1 VAIQTEA
8 FYSTD
13 VFATQD
19 RQLFITSS
27 ATTQWAD
34 VFARQERRAT
44 AISIPEPR
52 RLPVRFSVDG
62 ELIEFTY
69 MSFDIGLPSWATPVL
84 QSLAERWGA
93 RPGWDS
99 YEAKPTSPQLAA
111 KLLNIFS
118 DLMQEGS
125 ALPHIT
131 PLSDGGVQAEW
142 HNQGK
147 DLEIVVPADGD
158 PTYYYFDQAT
168 NEEEEGDLD
177 PNYARVQ
184 DLIGGV
190 S

>member
-1 VAIQTEA
+1 VATETEA
-8 FYSTD
+8 FYRTD
-13 VFATQD
+13 VFAPQD
-19 RQLFITSS
+19 RQAYTSS

-34 VFARQERRAT
+34 VFARRERRDAALT
-44 AISIPEPR
+44 IPEPR
-52 RLPVRFSVDG
+52 RLPVRFFVDG

-69 MSFDIGLPSWATPVL
+69 MSFASGLPRWAAPVL

-93 RPGWDS
+93 QTGWDS
-99 YEAKPTSPQLAA
+99 YQARPTNRQLVV

-118 DLMQEGS
+118 DLMQEGF
-125 ALPHIT
+125 ATPHIT
-131 PLSDGGVQAEW
+131 PLVDGGVQAEW

-147 DLEIVVPADGD
+147 DLEIVVRADDD

-168 NEEEEGDLD
+168 NEEEEGGLD
-177 PNYARVQ
+177 ANYARVQ